1 MKKKYRVVWNEV
13 YCCSKVVEAES
24 EEKAKELCYD
34 CDDPDQKVFGSYE
47 DWGVEELDENE
58 DN

>member
-1 MKKKYRVVWNEV
+1 MKKRYRVVWNEV

-24 EEKAKELCYD
+24 EEEAQELCYD

-47 DWGVEELDENE
+47 DWGVTEADEDE
-58 DN
+58 